1 MLNFTISILPRR
13 LTILLTEDISMED
26 PSDLMPLLK
35 ETDLRE
41 AADLVVDEVDSVVAR
56 VALVKEIQETQLLF

>member
-1 MLNFTISILPRR
+1 
-13 LTILLTEDISMED
+13 MED